1 MRSLAHTSVAPERGR
16 TAARAATRATHMPD
30 RRSEL
35 AVTALLVWL
44 PLLAILA
51 LAVLITANTDITMR
65 QMTQDPTTVLDGPF
79 YVGAISNLG
88 NVLWAAAVALCL
100 FAASGLPGIVGP
112 GWSRFLL
119 VSGAFT
125 ALLLVDDMLLVH
137 DEILPRY
144 AGIGGDAYGVLYV
157 AGMLGF
163 LVGFRARIRQTNWQV
178 LIVALALFGISTVV
192 DVGSSRLSDLIPSSV
207 VILLED
213 AAKLLGIGTWLA
225 YLASVARQGIVAA
238 MQEDQA
244 AS

>member
-1 MRSLAHTSVAPERGR
+1 MRSLAPTSVL
-16 TAARAATRATHMPD
+16 D

-44 PLLAILA
+44 PLLAVVSLA
-51 LAVLITANTDITMR
+51 MLITANTDITMR
-65 QMTQDPTTVLDGPF
+65 QMTQDPTTVLEGPF

-100 FAASGLPGIVGP
+100 FAARGLRGVVPP

-144 AGIGGDAYGVLYV
+144 AGISGDAYGVLYV

-163 LVGFRARIRQTNWQV
+163 LVGFRARIRQTNWPV
-178 LIVALALFGISTVV
+178 LVVALTFFGISTVV

-207 VILLED
+207 VILIED
-213 AAKLLGIGTWLA
+213 TAKLLGIGTWLA
-225 YLASVARQGIVAA
+225 YLASVARQGIVAG
-238 MQEDQA
+238 MEHQ
-244 AS
+244 STS